1 MDSRTF
7 AQDVEFLKKHTDA
20 VVLGGET
27 GPAVVVVPQYQCR
40 VMTSTVNR
48 ASGDGNGWINYELI
62 ESGKSQPHI
71 MPYGGEERFWL
82 GPEGGQFS
90 VFFKKGNPFNLDAW
104 QTPTLI
110 DTEPFELVS
119 KDETEVVCTRI
130 AKMTNYSG
138 FEFDLKIDRRVEL
151 MNAGQISSA
160 LKAHIPEEVQTV
172 GYQTINEITNTGSQA
187 WTKQTGALS
196 IWLLGMF
203 KHSPTTVVAIP
214 FKTGDEAQ
222 LGPIVNDA
230 YFGKVPPDRLKVE
243 DGLIYFKGD
252 GQYRS
257 KIGVG
262 PRRATDVLGSYDSAR
277 NLLTIV
283 KYSLPEGVTDYV
295 NSMWEI
301 QENPFG
307 GDVVNSYND
316 GPPEPGK
323 KPLGPFYELETS
335 SPAAFLQPN
344 TSLIH
349 LSWTVHFVGP
359 REKLAPIAKSILDC
373 DLDRVA
379 SVFK

>member
-1 MDSRTF
+1 
-7 AQDVEFLKKHTDA
+7 
-20 VVLGGET
+20 
-27 GPAVVVVPQYQCR
+27 
-40 VMTSTVNR
+40 MTSAIDR
-48 ASGDGNGWINYELI
+48 ISGDGNGWINYELI
-62 ESGKSQPHI
+62 ESGKLQPHI

-90 VFFKKGNPFNLDAW
+90 VFFKKGDPFNLDAW
-104 QTPTLI
+104 QTPALI
-110 DTEPFELVS
+110 DTEPFELIS
-119 KDETEVVCTRI
+119 KSEREVVCTRT
-130 AKMTNYSG
+130 AKITNYSG
-138 FEFDLKIDRRVEL
+138 FEFDIKIDRRVEL
-151 MNAGQISSA
+151 LDDAQISTA
-160 LKAHIPEEVQTV
+160 LNVQIPEGVSTV
-172 GYQTINEITNTGSQA
+172 GYQTMNQLTNTGTQA

-196 IWLLGMF
+196 IWLLGML
-203 KHSPTTVVAIP
+203 KHSPTTVVVIP
-214 FKTGDEAQ
+214 FKTGDDAQ

-243 DGLIYFKGD
+243 DGFIYFKGD
-252 GQYRS
+252 GQFRS

-262 PRRATDVLGSYDSAR
+262 PMRAKEVLGSYDSAR

-301 QENPFG
+301 QRAPFG

-335 SPAAFLQPN
+335 SPAAFLAPRA
-344 TSLIH
+344 SLVH

-359 REKLAPIAKSILDC
+359 REKLAAIAKSILGC